1 MDGEQKRLACVIRH
15 LQKFDWDNEK
25 AREVSHTVCP
35 RSIDPFYIIVL
46 SVLYI
51 AANLYCICTRAAVFL
66 SIYEH
71 ISRKTR
77 FLFFICFIMAL
88 VKTKFMSLEYKYN
101 ALSFTSV
108 YKTLTKKKCA

>member
-46 SVLYI
+46 
-51 AANLYCICTRAAVFL
+51 NTVFL
-66 SIYEH
+66 FYTVCPGSRESIHLLY
-71 ISRKTR
+71 
-77 FLFFICFIMAL
+77 
-88 VKTKFMSLEYKYN
+88 TKCCPPPSQIGLG
-101 ALSFTSV
+101 
-108 YKTLTKKKCA
+108 